1 MQHVLLSVSCYCHTV
16 SIFLLSTL
24 LCTQR
29 NSQSPIPYTEARL
42 RYFGHVERTVR
53 DIGFIEEG
61 GWIWSFQAGGKVTE
75 EDLWWRWRHI
85 SSKSS
90 SLLDEGHYSSC
101 MFFRYGHLWLS
112 VWFAGTGRY
121 LYFPLW
127 NSSRLRNSEDSQ
139 LKVCRSASRM
149 HISQLRSSDP
159 DKLFDCF
166 GYEFTINVLCAD
178 K

>member
-29 NSQSPIPYTEARL
+29 NSQSPIPYTRGKAEIFWTCGEDGEGYWIYWRGWLNMKLPGRRKSERRGSLMEMEAYIL
-42 RYFGHVERTVR
+42 
-53 DIGFIEEG
+53 
-61 GWIWSFQAGGKVTE
+61 KC
-75 EDLWWRWRHI
+75 
-85 SSKSS
+85 S

-112 VWFAGTGRY
+112 AWFAGIGRY

-127 NSSRLRNSEDSQ
+127 NSSRLRNFEDSQ

>member
-1 MQHVLLSVSCYCHTV
+1 MNMQHVLLSVSCYCHTV

-29 NSQSPIPYTEARL
+29 NSQSPIPYTRGKAEI
-42 RYFGHVERTVR
+42 FWTCGE
-53 DIGFIEEG
+53 DGEG
-61 GWIWSFQAGGKVTE
+61 YWIYWRWIWSFQAGGKVRE

-112 VWFAGTGRY
+112 AWFAGTGRY

-127 NSSRLRNSEDSQ
+127 NSSRLRNFEDSQ